1 MHKSNGSNTT
11 AKVVNNQTEQGSSSQ
26 SLTESSQYKCVM
38 VELEEIA
45 LEWQKGEKRPRPYRR
60 LHTAEQDIVQS
71 IYAKR
76 VGLSHEMVANIINT
90 PMRKLRLTDIE
101 EIPAAIRLSE
111 ITDNYLGSFP
121 YHLLNPKLGELIDL
135 YSDELKKTNYNF
147 LASTLLSAIST
158 ASSGRFTGYSKA
170 LAGHENGN
178 DFNINLNTSLAL
190 VGESSMGKSPA
201 MNVAFE
207 PIKMLNSI
215 LYSRWKEEDNLWKDY
230 QRESDKDKREE
241 KRQALESRGILD
253 QPIKGA
259 TIIKDYTLATIG
271 QRLLGNKALN
281 LALCSYQ
288 HEFTQFFQQIMRG
301 GSERGSITAMNSL
314 LDGEDYMEER
324 MGREPVYIASPRFT
338 FVAAIQPSF
347 IGQVLSEEFK
357 EVGYAGRNLFCS
369 PQGLR
374 YEAPEL
380 DKIDTGKIENISIR
394 YRDSIHRI
402 MAEVKTFPDGSHTI
416 EAKPTRLLRF
426 SDKAVKRNSEFNQ
439 DLTALCNRLYIGLDK
454 DKASLIAKH
463 QRIMPQIAVLLHISD
478 RMYRLD
484 FDNVVGE
491 EIDEATIERAIAIDD
506 YFRAELLMLMMES
519 EKSAY
524 EKLSQNHRKWYD
536 AIGTATFKR
545 AELYSTASTN
555 PDTYGI
561 DKNALTKLLKKEELF
576 ECPKHGFY
584 QKGGG
589 SGAIILGNKKRRL
602 SSL

>member
-26 SLTESSQYKCVM
+26 SLTESPQYKSVM
-38 VELEEIA
+38 AELEEVA

-60 LHTAEQDIVQS
+60 LHIGEQDIVQTL
-71 IYAKR
+71 YAKK
-76 VGLSHEMVANIINT
+76 VGLSPEMVANIINT
-90 PMRKLRLTDIE
+90 PMRKLRPTDIE
-101 EIPAAIRLSE
+101 EIPAAIRLSD

-135 YSDELKKTNYNF
+135 YADELKKTNYNF

-158 ASSGRFTGYSKA
+158 ASSGRFTAYSRA
-170 LAGHENGN
+170 LAGHENGK
-178 DFNINLNTSLAL
+178 DFNINLNTALAL

-201 MNVAFE
+201 MNVAYA

-215 LYSRWKEEDNLWKDY
+215 LYSRWKEEDSLWREY

-241 KRQALESRGILD
+241 KRIALESIGILD

-314 LDGEDYMEER
+314 LDGEDLMEER
-324 MGREPVYIASPRFT
+324 MGREPVHIPSPRFT

-347 IGQVLSEEFK
+347 IDQVLSEEYK

-369 PQGLR
+369 PQGLK

-380 DKIDTGKIENISIR
+380 DKIDTDKIAKADAL
-394 YRDSIHRI
+394 YQDSIHRV
-402 MAEVKTFPDGSHTI
+402 MADIKTFPDGSHTI

-426 SDKAVKRNSEFNQ
+426 SEKAVKRNSEFNL
-439 DLTALCNRLYIGLDK
+439 DLTALCNRLYSGLDK

-491 EIDEATIERAIAIDD
+491 EIDAATIERAIAIDD

-519 EKSAY
+519 EKTAY

-576 ECPKHGFY
+576 ESPKHGYY

-589 SGAIILGNKKRRL
+589 SGAIILGNKRRRL